1 MKITL
6 IREERESGKEAVSTQ
21 KTDMLMEKLKTENK
35 TGYITELRSIIP
47 HLKGTN
53 ARYEHIDRLPRLY
66 PAVEMTRTKAGEH
79 RIKTYNGLIL
89 LEVNNLAGVAEAELV
104 KQQAAL
110 LPQTFAAFCGS
121 SGRSAKIWV
130 RFTLPDGGLPKNEDD
145 IALFH
150 AHAYRLAVKCYQPL
164 LPFPITLQA
173 PSLLQSCRMTVDE
186 QPYYSPTAVAFCLEQ
201 PCALPSEDNY
211 RQRKQQESNPLLR
224 MTPGYEVADTCNLL
238 FEAALDRAF
247 RDLDNW
253 RRGDDLRPL
262 LSRLAEHCFKAGIPE
277 EEAVRQTLMH
287 YYREADEP
295 LVRLTL
301 HNLYGELKGFGTRS
315 SLNKDQETAFRLEE
329 FMKRRYEFRYNTV
342 LGDLEYRQRDS
353 IHFYFQPADQ
363 RVRSSIAMKALK
375 EGVRVWDRDITRF
388 LSSDYVPLYNPIE
401 EYLYNTGRWDG
412 KDRIRALADL
422 VPCHN
427 PHWRELFYRWFLGMV
442 AHWRGIDKQHGNNTS
457 PLLVGPQ
464 GYRKST
470 FCRILL
476 PPELRFGYTD
486 SIDFKSKQ
494 EAERSLGRFFL
505 INIDEFDQINA
516 NQQGFLK
523 HLLQKPVANLR
534 KPYGT
539 TIQEMRRYASFI
551 GTSNL
556 KDLLTDPSGSR
567 RFICIEV
574 TGPIQT
580 NVTINYHQLYAQAM
594 HDIMKGERY
603 WLDDTDEA
611 IVKEYNRE
619 FERVDPLEELFL
631 CHFRGAEES
640 EEGEWLTAMQI
651 FNDLQQKTRDKLA
664 INRIAAFGR
673 TLRKLDILNKK
684 SNRGTLYHLVRIEEL
699 TGTPTDCTK
708 VRANLALTLFIKSIS
723 VRS

>member
-1 MKITL
+1 MRITL
-6 IREERESGKEAVSTQ
+6 IREDRESGKEALTIQ
-21 KTDMLMEKLKTENK
+21 EADALMEKLKTENK
-35 TGYITELRSIIP
+35 SGYVTALRSIIP
-47 HLKGTN
+47 RLTGTD
-53 ARYEHIDRLPRLY
+53 ARYEYIDKLPRMY
-66 PAVEMTRTKAGEH
+66 PAVELARTKEGEH
-79 RIKTYNGLIL
+79 LIKTYNGLVQ
-89 LEVNNLAGVAEAELV
+89 LEVNRLAGMAEAELV

-110 LPQTFAAFCGS
+110 LPQTFAAICGS

-130 RFTLPDGGLPKNEDD
+130 RFTLPDGELPEDENSA
-145 IALFH
+145 ALFH

-164 LPFPITLQA
+164 LPFPVTLQA
-173 PSLLQSCRMTVDE
+173 PTLLQSCRMTVDKN
-186 QPYYSPTAVAFCLEQ
+186 PYYNPSAVAFCQEQ
-201 PCALPSEDNY
+201 PFSLPAEDDY
-211 RQRKQQESNPLLR
+211 RQRKQAESNPLLR
-224 MTPGYEVADTCNLL
+224 MSPGYMASDTCAML

-247 RDLDNW
+247 QNLDNW
-253 RRGDDLRPL
+253 HRGDDLRPL

-287 YYREADEP
+287 YYHDADET
-295 LVRLTL
+295 LVRTTL

-329 FMKRRYEFRYNTV
+329 FMNRRYEFRYNTV

-353 IHFYFQPADQ
+353 IHFYFKPADQ
-363 RVRSSIAMKALK
+363 RVRSSIAVSALK
-375 EGVRVWDRDITRF
+375 EGVRVWDRDIARF
-388 LSSDYVPLYNPIE
+388 LSSDYVPLYNPVE
-401 EYLYNTGRWDG
+401 EYLCDTGHWDG

-422 VPCHN
+422 VPCQN
-427 PHWRELFYRWFLGMV
+427 PYWRELFYRWFLGMV

-505 INIDEFDQINA
+505 INIDEFDQISA

-539 TIQEMRRYASFI
+539 TIQEVRRYASFI
-551 GTSNL
+551 GTSNQ
-556 KDLLTDPSGSR
+556 KDLLTDMSGNR
-567 RFICIEV
+567 RFICVEV
-574 TGPIQT
+574 TAPIQT
-580 NVTINYHQLYAQAM
+580 SVTINYRQLYAQAM
-594 HDIMKGERY
+594 HDILKGERY

-611 IVKEYNRE
+611 ILKQTNQE
-619 FERVDPLEELFL
+619 FEQIVPIEQLFL
-631 CHFRGAEES
+631 SYYRGAEANEVD
-640 EEGEWLTAMQI
+640 GEWLTAMQI
-651 FNDLQQKTRDKLA
+651 LSALQDKTRDRLS
-664 INRIAAFGR
+664 INKVSCFGR
-673 TLRKLDILNKK
+673 SLQKLDIPNKK
-684 SNRGTLYHLVRIEEL
+684 SKRGTLYHV
-699 TGTPTDCTK
+699 
-708 VRANLALTLFIKSIS
+708 LALADK
-723 VRS
+723 

>member
-21 KTDMLMEKLKTENK
+21 ETDMLMEKLKTENK

-79 RIKTYNGLIL
+79 RIKTYNGLVL

-164 LPFPITLQA
+164 LPFPITLRA

-253 RRGDDLRPL
+253 RQGDDLRPL

-277 EEAVRQTLMH
+277 EEVVRQTLMH

-363 RVRSSIAMKALK
+363 RVRSSIAMKVLK

-412 KDRIRALADL
+412 KDRIRALGDL

-534 KPYGT
+534 KPYGS

-684 SNRGTLYHLVRIEEL
+684 SNRGTLYHLVRIEE
-699 TGTPTDCTK
+699 
-708 VRANLALTLFIKSIS
+708 
-723 VRS
+723 

>member
-21 KTDMLMEKLKTENK
+21 ETDMLMEKLKTENK

-66 PAVEMTRTKAGEH
+66 PAVEMTRAKAGER
-79 RIKTYNGLIL
+79 RIKTYNGLVQ

-277 EEAVRQTLMH
+277 EEVVRQTLMH

-315 SLNKDQETAFRLEE
+315 SLNKDRKREYVCGTATSPASCLRTTC
-329 FMKRRYEFRYNTV
+329 RYTTPSKNI
-342 LGDLEYRQRDS
+342 S
-353 IHFYFQPADQ
+353 ITPDAGTAKTA
-363 RVRSSIAMKALK
+363 S
-375 EGVRVWDRDITRF
+375 
-388 LSSDYVPLYNPIE
+388 
-401 EYLYNTGRWDG
+401 
-412 KDRIRALADL
+412 
-422 VPCHN
+422 
-427 PHWRELFYRWFLGMV
+427 
-442 AHWRGIDKQHGNNTS
+442 AHWPTSCPAIIPTGGNC
-457 PLLVGPQ
+457 
-464 GYRKST
+464 ST
-470 FCRILL
+470 
-476 PPELRFGYTD
+476 G
-486 SIDFKSKQ
+486 
-494 EAERSLGRFFL
+494 
-505 INIDEFDQINA
+505 
-516 NQQGFLK
+516 GFLAWW
-523 HLLQKPVANLR
+523 HIGGESTNSTA
-534 KPYGT
+534 
-539 TIQEMRRYASFI
+539 TIPRPCS
-551 GTSNL
+551 
-556 KDLLTDPSGSR
+556 
-567 RFICIEV
+567 
-574 TGPIQT
+574 
-580 NVTINYHQLYAQAM
+580 
-594 HDIMKGERY
+594 
-603 WLDDTDEA
+603 
-611 IVKEYNRE
+611 
-619 FERVDPLEELFL
+619 
-631 CHFRGAEES
+631 
-640 EEGEWLTAMQI
+640 
-651 FNDLQQKTRDKLA
+651 
-664 INRIAAFGR
+664 
-673 TLRKLDILNKK
+673 
-684 SNRGTLYHLVRIEEL
+684 
-699 TGTPTDCTK
+699 
-708 VRANLALTLFIKSIS
+708 
-723 VRS
+723 

>member
-21 KTDMLMEKLKTENK
+21 ETDMLMEKLKTENK

-79 RIKTYNGLIL
+79 RIKTYNGLVL

-104 KQQAAL
+104 KQQAA
-110 LPQTFAAFCGS
+110 
-121 SGRSAKIWV
+121 
-130 RFTLPDGGLPKNEDD
+130 
-145 IALFH
+145 
-150 AHAYRLAVKCYQPL
+150 
-164 LPFPITLQA
+164 
-173 PSLLQSCRMTVDE
+173 
-186 QPYYSPTAVAFCLEQ
+186 
-201 PCALPSEDNY
+201 
-211 RQRKQQESNPLLR
+211 
-224 MTPGYEVADTCNLL
+224 
-238 FEAALDRAF
+238 
-247 RDLDNW
+247 
-253 RRGDDLRPL
+253 L

-412 KDRIRALADL
+412 KDRIRVLADL

-442 AHWRGIDKQHGNNTS
+442 AHWRGTDKQHGNNTS

-534 KPYGT
+534 KPYGS

-580 NVTINYHQLYAQAM
+580 NVTINYRQLYAQAM

-619 FERVDPLEELFL
+619 FERADPLEELFL

-651 FNDLQQKTRDKLA
+651 LNDLQQKTRDKLA

-684 SNRGTLYHLVRIEEL
+684 SNRGTLYHLVRIEE
-699 TGTPTDCTK
+699 
-708 VRANLALTLFIKSIS
+708 
-723 VRS
+723 

>member
-21 KTDMLMEKLKTENK
+21 ETDMLMEKLKTENK

-79 RIKTYNGLIL
+79 RIKTYNGLVL

-130 RFTLPDGGLPKNEDD
+130 RFILPDGGLPKNEDD

-262 LSRLAEHCFKAGIPE
+262 LSHLAEHCFKAGIPE

-684 SNRGTLYHLVRIEEL
+684 SNRGTLYHLVRIEE
-699 TGTPTDCTK
+699 
-708 VRANLALTLFIKSIS
+708 
-723 VRS
+723 

>member
-21 KTDMLMEKLKTENK
+21 ETDMLMEKLKTENK

-79 RIKTYNGLIL
+79 RIKTYNGLVL

-262 LSRLAEHCFKAGIPE
+262 LSRLAEHCFKAGIPEEEKAGIPE

-580 NVTINYHQLYAQAM
+580 NVTINYRQLYAQAM

-684 SNRGTLYHLVRIEEL
+684 SNRGTLYHLVRIEE
-699 TGTPTDCTK
+699 
-708 VRANLALTLFIKSIS
+708 
-723 VRS
+723 

>member
-21 KTDMLMEKLKTENK
+21 ETDMLMEKLKTENK

-79 RIKTYNGLIL
+79 RIKTYNGLVL

-253 RRGDDLRPL
+253 RRGDLRPL

-684 SNRGTLYHLVRIEEL
+684 SNRGTLYHLVRIEE
-699 TGTPTDCTK
+699 
-708 VRANLALTLFIKSIS
+708 
-723 VRS
+723 

>member
-21 KTDMLMEKLKTENK
+21 ETDMLMEKLKTENK

-79 RIKTYNGLIL
+79 RIKTYNGLVL

-186 QPYYSPTAVAFCLEQ
+186 QPYYCPTAVAFCLEQ

-277 EEAVRQTLMH
+277 EEAVRQTLVH

-353 IHFYFQPADQ
+353 IHYFQPADQ

-534 KPYGT
+534 KPYGS

-580 NVTINYHQLYAQAM
+580 NVTINYRQLYAQAM

-684 SNRGTLYHLVRIEEL
+684 SNRGTLYHLVRIEE
-699 TGTPTDCTK
+699 
-708 VRANLALTLFIKSIS
+708 
-723 VRS
+723 

>member
-401 EYLYNTGRWDG
+401 EYLYNTGRDG

-684 SNRGTLYHLVRIEEL
+684 SNRGTLYHLVRIEE
-699 TGTPTDCTK
+699 
-708 VRANLALTLFIKSIS
+708 
-723 VRS
+723 